1 MNKKTVIVI
10 VGLLV
15 FAVLLAAVIPAYAG
29 SANKKLVRLKLINK
43 SDQPVYLQLNGA
55 QFYYLTVNPKTT
67 KTFTVKQGVYSRTTW
82 ACGASAIGTLNM
94 SSQVKLNFI
103 PCDRFAPNQG
113 EPTMEKVSLFDS
125 PTGVNMRYQDE
136 TLIYPNGVTVA
147 R

>member
-1 MNKKTVIVI
+1 MNKKTVIFIVVI
-10 VGLLV
+10 LV
-15 FAVLLAAVIPAYAG
+15 FTVFLAVVIPAYAG
-29 SANKKLVRLKLINK
+29 SANKKLVRLKLINQ

-67 KTFTVKQGVYSRTTW
+67 KTFTVMPGIYSRTTW
-82 ACGASAIGTLNM
+82 ACGAFAIGTLNM

-103 PCDRFAPNQG
+103 PCDRYAPNQG

-125 PTGVNMRYQDE
+125 PTGVKMRYQDE
-136 TLIYPNGVTVA
+136 TLVYPDGSTVF